1 VPTQMIDC
9 LLLKSSAEPVK
20 TLPSGR
26 RILHFPE
33 FVSSQCFEIIYQTH
47 LLNSLR
53 FASLL
58 SLSTRSRFEAAILV
72 IFNLVSSDVLHH
84 FSLHFKTTPEL
95 LSHYPVGMARIIG
108 SF

>member
-1 VPTQMIDC
+1 MIDC
-9 LLLKSSAEPVK
+9 LLLKSSAEPVI
-20 TLPSGR
+20 TLFSGR

-33 FVSSQCFEIIYQTH
+33 FVSSQRFEIIYQTH
-47 LLNSLR
+47 FLTC

-58 SLSTRSRFEAAILV
+58 SLSTPPRCEAAILV

-84 FSLHFKTTPEL
+84 FSLHFKITPEL
-95 LSHYPVGMARIIG
+95 LSHHPVGMARIIG

>member
-1 VPTQMIDC
+1 MIDC
-9 LLLKSSAEPVK
+9 LLLKSSADASG
-20 TLPSGR
+20 TFSGR

-33 FVSSQCFEIIYQTH
+33 FVSSQRFEFIYQTH
-47 LLNSLR
+47 HLNY

-58 SLSTRSRFEAAILV
+58 SLSTPPRCEAAILV
-72 IFNLVSSDVLHH
+72 IFNCVSSDVLHH
-84 FSLHFKTTPEL
+84 FSLQFKTTPEL